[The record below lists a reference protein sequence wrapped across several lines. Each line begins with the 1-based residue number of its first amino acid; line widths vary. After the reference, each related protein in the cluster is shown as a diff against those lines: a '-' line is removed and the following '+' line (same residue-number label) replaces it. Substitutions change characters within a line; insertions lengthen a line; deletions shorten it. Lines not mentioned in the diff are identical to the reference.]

1 MARILPYKSKIV
13 SGFEDEICERIK
25 CVMSKTIYLI
35 PGVGANDKVFMNLDL
50 PGYEIVH
57 IKWPKHKKN
66 ESLQSYV
73 KKLVPQIKTDTE
85 PIFIG
90 LSFGGI
96 VAIELAKLIQ
106 PSKIVLISSIKT
118 HHERPLKLMFL
129 NSLKFHRLLPGK
141 LVLQFRFW
149 LNWLLGKLSAEE
161 WELIESMIKEVNIE
175 FNEWAVDQVIHW
187 HNDEVPDNLVHI
199 HGTGDRIFPSFYVKK
214 AIWIKGGSHFMVVN
228 RAKEISKIIMKDLRE
243 VKEVKLTQKRHLKKA
258 S

>member
-1 MARILPYKSKIV
+1 MI
-13 SGFEDEICERIK
+13 
-25 CVMSKTIYLI
+25 KTIYLI
-35 PGVGANDKVFMNLDL
+35 PGVGANDKVFMNLEL

-66 ESLQSYV
+66 ESLQAYV

-85 PIFIG
+85 PILMG

-96 VAIELAKLIQ
+96 VAMELAKLVN
-106 PSKIVLISSIKT
+106 PYKTVLISSIKT

-141 LVLQFRFW
+141 LVIKFRFW
-149 LNWLLGKLSAEE
+149 LNWLLGKLTPTE
-161 WELIESMIKEVNIE
+161 WELVELMIKEANIE

-187 HNDEVPDNLVHI
+187 HNEEVPSNVIHI

-228 RAKEISKIIMKDLRE
+228 RAKEISRILMRELKE
-243 VKEVKLTQKRHLKKA
+243 VKEVKLTQKRQLKKA